1 MRYKGTRLIDVSNY
15 EQVEVVYLYDY
26 GNVEILKLMWG
37 ELNVLPLLEDWGK
50 DLLFDLK
57 VKLEQELNEED

>member
-1 MRYKGTRLIDVSNY
+1 MRYKGTKQVDVSNY
-15 EQVEVVYLYDY
+15 ESVDVVFLYDY

-50 DLLFDLK
+50 DLIFDLK
-57 VKLEQELNEED
+57 VKLENELNEED

>member
-1 MRYKGTRLIDVSNY
+1 MRYKGTKQVDISNY
-15 EQVEVVYLYDY
+15 ESVDVVFLYDY

-50 DLLFDLK
+50 DLIFDLK
-57 VKLEQELNEED
+57 VKLENELNEED

>member
-1 MRYKGTRLIDVSNY
+1 MRYKGTKQVDVSNY
-15 EQVEVVYLYDY
+15 ESLEVVFLYDY

-50 DLLFDLK
+50 DLIFDLK
-57 VKLEQELNEED
+57 VKLENELNEED

>member
-1 MRYKGTRLIDVSNY
+1 MRYKGTKQVDVSNY
-15 EQVEVVYLYDY
+15 ESLEVVFLYDY

-50 DLLFDLK
+50 DLIFDLK
-57 VKLEQELNEED
+57 VKLENELNEQD

>member
-1 MRYKGTRLIDVSNY
+1 MRYKGTKQVDISNY
-15 EQVEVVYLYDY
+15 ETVDVVFLYDY

-50 DLLFDLK
+50 DLIWELK
-57 VKLEQELNEED
+57 VKLEKELNEED

>member
-1 MRYKGTRLIDVSNY
+1 MRYKGTKQVDISNY
-15 EQVEVVYLYDY
+15 ESVDVVFLYDY

-50 DLLFDLK
+50 DLIFDLK
-57 VKLEQELNEED
+57 VKLENELNEQD